1 MLVKRH
7 KAASIGIAAV
17 FLVGSILGT
26 QAILEGRRAEREA
39 MRARRG
45 EAAAKT
51 EAVRTEGE
59 ANRAN
64 QARADLTASASARKA
79 PGSTPGVQARSASP
93 HRFTG

>member
-51 EAVRTEGE
+51 EAVPT
-59 ANRAN
+59 
-64 QARADLTASASARKA
+64 
-79 PGSTPGVQARSASP
+79 
-93 HRFTG
+93 

>member
-39 MRARRG
+39 MWARRG

-51 EAVRTEGE
+51 EAVPT
-59 ANRAN
+59 
-64 QARADLTASASARKA
+64 
-79 PGSTPGVQARSASP
+79 
-93 HRFTG
+93 